1 VKVAVTGATGFVGAH
16 VAKAL
21 AERGDEVR
29 VTYRDPAR
37 LAALDGVPFRRC
49 KADITDYGSLR
60 RAFRGAEVV
69 YHAAGFVAS
78 SPAERLWQLNAVA
91 PVTAVEAAAAEGV
104 RRVVVTSTIS
114 AIGVPSGR
122 APADETTVYPPN
134 WLGLAYP
141 DSKHVGEVGALAAGH
156 RTDVDVIVVN
166 PAYVLGVPVNQSQAG
181 ETSTRTVGQYL
192 TGRLPAVVGSAMNFV
207 DVEDVA
213 RGHVL
218 AADHGRAGERYILG
232 GENLAWADLVDWMA
246 DISGIRYPV
255 VILPGS
261 IGRLGRIREAAGL
274 RGVLPA
280 EAIDL
285 MRRDWRYTSAKA
297 EAELGYRSRPVHE
310 SLEETVRWYMA
321 LIDAGVFDHLKGSGL
336 SRMADGV
343 RVAGRLGLLAPARV
357 GERLA
362 GRRLVAGA

>member
-1 VKVAVTGATGFVGAH
+1 MKVAVTGATGFVGAH
-16 VAKAL
+16 LAKKL
-21 AERGDEVR
+21 GERGDDVR
-29 VTYRDPAR
+29 VTYRDAER

-49 KADITDYGSLR
+49 KADVLDYRSLR
-60 RAFRGAEVV
+60 RAFRGAEIV

-78 SPAERLWQLNAVA
+78 SPAERLWQINAQS
-91 PVTAVEAAAAEGV
+91 PVTVVEAAAAEGA

-114 AIGVPSGR
+114 AIGLPSGR
-122 APADETTVYPPN
+122 QPADETTQYPPN

-141 DSKHVGEVGALAAGH
+141 DSKHVGEIGALEAGR
-156 RTDVDVIVVN
+156 RTGIDVVVTN
-166 PAYVLGVPVNQSQAG
+166 PAYVLGVPVNRSQAG

-192 TGRLPAVVGSAMNFV
+192 TGRLPAVVNSAMNFV

-213 RGHVL
+213 AGHVL

-246 DISGIRYPV
+246 DISGVRYPV
-255 VILPGS
+255 VILPGVM
-261 IGRLGRIREAAGL
+261 GKLGRIREATGL

-297 EAELGYRSRPVHE
+297 EDELGYRARPARE
-310 SLEETVRWYMA
+310 SLEDTVAWYLA
-321 LIDAGVFDHLKGSGL
+321 LIQAGVFDHLRGSSL
-336 SRMADGV
+336 SRMAEGV
-343 RVAGRLGLLAPARV
+343 RVAGRLGLLAPARM
-357 GERLA
+357 GERVS
-362 GRRLVAGA
+362 GRRLVAGS

>member
-1 VKVAVTGATGFVGAH
+1 
-16 VAKAL
+16 
-21 AERGDEVR
+21 
-29 VTYRDPAR
+29 
-37 LAALDGVPFRRC
+37 
-49 KADITDYGSLR
+49 
-60 RAFRGAEVV
+60 
-69 YHAAGFVAS
+69 VAS
-78 SPAERLWQLNAVA
+78 SPAERLWALNAQA

-114 AIGVPSGR
+114 AIGLPHGR
-122 APADETTVYPPN
+122 EPADETTQYPPN

-141 DSKHVGEVGALAAGH
+141 DSKHVGEIGALEAGR
-156 RTDVDVIVVN
+156 RTQVDVVVVN
-166 PAYVLGVPVNQSQAG
+166 PAYVLGVPVNRSQPG

-213 RGHVL
+213 VGHLL
-218 AADHGRAGERYILG
+218 AADHGRPGERYILG
-232 GENLAWADLVDWMA
+232 GENLAWADLIDWMA
-246 DISGIRYPV
+246 DISGVHYPV
-255 VILPGS
+255 VVLPTAV
-261 IGRLGRIREAAGL
+261 GRLGRVREAAGL

-297 EAELGYRSRPVHE
+297 ERELGYRSRP
-310 SLEETVRWYMA
+310 LPETLRDTIEWYQA
-321 LIDAGVFDHLKGSGL
+321 LIESGVFDHLKGSGL
-336 SRMADGV
+336 SRLAEGV

-357 GERLA
+357 GEKVA